1 MVAARDL
8 KENLS
13 TKGFWIGLLM
23 MPVMFAIIGIVPSWI
38 ARQQSITTFFVLDR
52 AGGNVDVIDKGM
64 ERGYARAEM
73 ASLQSYL
80 DRYVENPA
88 PAGDAVTLYPHS
100 SALDSGTSQI
110 SQADIDRFLAMGGSK
125 GVLARAEPYLVSGAP
140 GFEPP
145 RKQFARLPLPA
156 DIGQAATPEAFI
168 AEARPYLTGAK
179 KIAGRADDNPVTAAI
194 YIPDGFGKPGAGEA
208 SRHIS
213 MWASESRRQAL
224 GQTIGGIL
232 NNDLQTR
239 AFDSVGVGPERV
251 AAIRDMKAD
260 IDQYRIRNQAGA
272 AGANQKVGL
281 ADIVRQWAPS
291 VLCFLLF
298 QALIFTVSL
307 LLTNTIEEKS
317 NRVIE
322 ILMSSMSP
330 HELMIGKLLGCAAIG
345 VMLLAVWGLFAVVL
359 ISLAAGPVKEI
370 AGYAIGVLTS
380 SYLLPAFIAYFAIG
394 YLMFSAIFLTI
405 GSLCNTMREAQ
416 NLLGPIMILMILPML
431 SIVIIPRDP
440 NGTIAEILSWIPLFS
455 PIVMLAR
462 ISSNPPVWEIAGTG
476 VLMVATAALLL
487 WGSGV
492 VFKRAILRSG
502 APLRFREIFALISSD
517 L

>member
-1 MVAARDL
+1 
-8 KENLS
+8 
-13 TKGFWIGLLM
+13 
-23 MPVMFAIIGIVPSWI
+23 
-38 ARQQSITTFFVLDR
+38 
-52 AGGNVDVIDKGM
+52 
-64 ERGYARAEM
+64 
-73 ASLQSYL
+73 
-80 DRYVENPA
+80 
-88 PAGDAVTLYPHS
+88 
-100 SALDSGTSQI
+100 
-110 SQADIDRFLAMGGSK
+110 
-125 GVLARAEPYLVSGAP
+125 
-140 GFEPP
+140 
-145 RKQFARLPLPA
+145 
-156 DIGQAATPEAFI
+156 
-168 AEARPYLTGAK
+168 
-179 KIAGRADDNPVTAAI
+179 
-194 YIPDGFGKPGAGEA
+194 
-208 SRHIS
+208 

-224 GQTIGGIL
+224 GQMIGGIL

-239 AFDSVGVGPERV
+239 AFDSAGVGPERV

-345 VMLLAVWGLFAVVL
+345 VMLLAVWGLFAFVL

-440 NGTIAEILSWIPLFS
+440 NGTIAKVLSWIPLFS